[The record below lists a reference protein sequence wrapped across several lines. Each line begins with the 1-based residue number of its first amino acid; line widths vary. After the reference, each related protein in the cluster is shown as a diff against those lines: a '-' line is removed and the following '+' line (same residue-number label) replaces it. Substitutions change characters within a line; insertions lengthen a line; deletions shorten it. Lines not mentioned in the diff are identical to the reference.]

1 MSRLVLLDGVSG
13 AGKSTVGCAVERAS
27 TIEYVYASTVKLTFL
42 REGETLQR
50 LDQRR
55 SFEVNER
62 FFDTMPATTSDVL
75 VDTHATYP
83 RGDGFV
89 RLTPGGAGARLDGIV
104 HLEAPLET
112 IRARRIARGRTHE
125 PVDAGS
131 IAREAAAEREEV
143 ERLRRA
149 HGMPVLTLD
158 TALVPVERAAGAVV
172 RFVAGLS
179 AARGCEAP

>member
-1 MSRLVLLDGVSG
+1 MSRLVLLVGVS
-13 AGKSTVGCAVERAS
+13 ASGKSTVGCAAERAS

-42 REGETLQR
+42 RDGETLQR

-55 SFEVNER
+55 TFEVNER
-62 FFDTMPATTSDVL
+62 FFDTLRPTGADVL

-83 RGDGFV
+83 WGDGFV
-89 RLTPGGAGARLDGIV
+89 RLTPGGAGVRLDGIV

-112 IRARRIARGRTHE
+112 IRARRIARARAHE
-125 PVDAGS
+125 PVDARS

-158 TALVPVERAAGAVV
+158 TARVPVERAAAAVV
-172 RFVAGLS
+172 SFVAGLS
-179 AARGCEAP
+179 ATGARGTP